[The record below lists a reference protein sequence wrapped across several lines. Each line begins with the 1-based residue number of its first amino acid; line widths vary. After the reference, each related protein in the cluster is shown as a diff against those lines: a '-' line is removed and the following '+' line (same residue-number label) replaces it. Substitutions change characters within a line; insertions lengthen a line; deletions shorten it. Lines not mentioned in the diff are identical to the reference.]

1 MSSNPGDPFEFLKK
15 LWAPMG
21 LPMSGTGMPGMMFPS
36 VDIGEIERR
45 ISDMHSVE
53 TWLALNLEIV
63 RTTIKGLEAQRS
75 TVQAFQAMHQ
85 GVTAAANAAASA
97 ANEAAAH
104 DHAPPAPPPEHAVP
118 PREDAVP
125 PREPATPRAKRGRK
139 AT

>member
-1 MSSNPGDPFEFLKK
+1 MSSNPSDPFEFLKK

-21 LPMSGTGMPGMMFPS
+21 LPMSGMGMPGMMFPS
-36 VDIGEIERR
+36 VDIDEIERR

-75 TVQAFQAMHQ
+75 TVQAFQTMHR
-85 GVTAAANAAASA
+85 GATAAANAAASA
-97 ANEAAAH
+97 ANEAAARDQPKTPAAPPS
-104 DHAPPAPPPEHAVP
+104 DHAAARP
-118 PREDAVP
+118 
-125 PREPATPRAKRGRK
+125 KRSRK

>member
-1 MSSNPGDPFEFLKK
+1 MSSNPSDPFEFLKK

-21 LPMSGTGMPGMMFPS
+21 LPMSGMGMPGMMFPS

-45 ISDMHSVE
+45 ISDMRSVE

-75 TVQAFQAMHQ
+75 TVQAFQTMHR
-85 GVTAAANAAASA
+85 GATAAANAAASA
-97 ANEAAAH
+97 ANEAAAPAQPV
-104 DHAPPAPPPEHAVP
+104 APAAPPPEHAEP
-118 PREDAVP
+118 PREHAV
-125 PREPATPRAKRGRK
+125 PRAKRGRK

>member
-21 LPMSGTGMPGMMFPS
+21 LPMSGMGTPGMMFPS

-45 ISDMHSVE
+45 ISDMRSVE

-63 RTTIKGLEAQRS
+63 RTTIKGLEAQRA
-75 TVQAFQAMHQ
+75 TVQAIHTMHQ
-85 GVTAAANAAASA
+85 GATAAANAAASA
-97 ANEAAAH
+97 AKEASA
-104 DHAPPAPPPEHAVP
+104 DQPKAPAAPPPDHAA
-118 PREDAVP
+118 PRP
-125 PREPATPRAKRGRK
+125 KRGRK